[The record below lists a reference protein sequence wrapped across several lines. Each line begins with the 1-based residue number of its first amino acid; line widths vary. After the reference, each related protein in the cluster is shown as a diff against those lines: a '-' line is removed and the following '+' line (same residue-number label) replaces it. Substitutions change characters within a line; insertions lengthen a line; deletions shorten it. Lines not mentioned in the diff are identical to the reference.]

1 MSSKSVVAFIGH
13 VDPHRFFQRHI
24 LLRVDYN
31 VPLKKIY
38 PGEEILVA
46 SDSRILDSLPTI
58 KFLLAKEAKLV
69 ICSHLGRPKGPQDH
83 ELSLRPVAK
92 HLSRLLGDVKIE
104 FFTECIGPEVEE
116 RIIQQKPRTVI
127 VLENLRFH
135 SGEEAND
142 DRFARLLAQNMDI
155 FVNDAFSVCHR
166 ENASVCKVPHY
177 VPQKYAGFALHR
189 EITYLSTIVEAPRK
203 PVAAIIGG
211 VKVSSK
217 IDLLKTIAQHVD
229 KLMIGGA
236 MVFTFYKAMGYN
248 VGDSFV
254 EEKAIPKALEI
265 IEICKDRNSLFLAAD
280 AIVLP
285 SDFKSRNEDEINS
298 SKKTVDCFTFPE
310 HHKAMDI
317 GPQTINR
324 FKNELDECNTII
336 LNGPLGYYEEP
347 IFANGTVEILNY
359 MCSRT
364 SSGAITVICGGD
376 TVAVCNSCG
385 ALNLSH
391 ISMGGGASLEFLSGK
406 MMPGIAALPTE
417 ML

>member
-166 ENASVCKVPHY
+166 
-177 VPQKYAGFALHR
+177 
-189 EITYLSTIVEAPRK
+189 
-203 PVAAIIGG
+203 
-211 VKVSSK
+211 
-217 IDLLKTIAQHVD
+217 
-229 KLMIGGA
+229 
-236 MVFTFYKAMGYN
+236 
-248 VGDSFV
+248 
-254 EEKAIPKALEI
+254 
-265 IEICKDRNSLFLAAD
+265 
-280 AIVLP
+280 
-285 SDFKSRNEDEINS
+285 
-298 SKKTVDCFTFPE
+298 
-310 HHKAMDI
+310 
-317 GPQTINR
+317 
-324 FKNELDECNTII
+324 
-336 LNGPLGYYEEP
+336 
-347 IFANGTVEILNY
+347 
-359 MCSRT
+359 
-364 SSGAITVICGGD
+364 
-376 TVAVCNSCG
+376 
-385 ALNLSH
+385 
-391 ISMGGGASLEFLSGK
+391 GK
-406 MMPGIAALPTE
+406 
-417 ML
+417 